1 MDATLLGLFSRMDAL
16 GASDLFL
23 SEGKRPAVRVHG
35 TVSVLEEEPVSR
47 SALRSV
53 VETVL
58 PERLLARFDATGDLD
73 AGLTLDNG
81 QRVRIN
87 FSLQQGRLGLVARA
101 VPSGALSLDALGLP
115 GVVGNLVD
123 VRRGLVLVTGATGS
137 GKSTTLA
144 ALVHR
149 LNAASPGHIVTIE
162 DPIEFVHHD
171 ELSRVSQR
179 EVGTDTE
186 SYAAGLRHV
195 VRQSPD
201 VIVIGELRDA
211 ETVQLAVSAALTGHL
226 VLASMHTVD
235 CVQTL
240 RRLLRFFADG
250 QREQAALDLSMCL
263 MGVVCQRLV
272 PRKSGGGRVLAS
284 EVLRVTP
291 SVRRLLREQRSE
303 EVLEHMRADR
313 SADSQTFTESLFA
326 LYARDELDFDVG
338 RIYATNPDAFALK
351 VRGMSTGTD
360 SIASSEEL
368 EDDVSTL
375 DMNQLIEM
383 AMQRGAS
390 DLHLT
395 VGRPPILRVAGTLH
409 AIGTEDLADVDLRT
423 LLFSIMTGRQR
434 SQYELE
440 REIDFALAVSAG
452 RRFRVNAYYQKG
464 RMAAALRAIPSKVP
478 EASTLGLPPVL
489 LRLGSR
495 SQGLLLVVGPTG
507 AGKSTTLACL
517 VDRINQTRS
526 CRILT
531 IEDPIE
537 YVHESAKATVD
548 QREVH
553 ADTHS
558 FAAALKYVLRQ
569 DPDVILVGEMR
580 NVESIAAALTAAE
593 TGHLVLAT
601 LHSNDAMQAIDRIV
615 DVFPSHQQSQA
626 RTQLAAC
633 LVGICSQRLL
643 PRKEGEGRVPAFEVM
658 VATPAMRNLIREN
671 KLHQARSIME
681 SSRRDGMVT
690 LDNAL
695 KKLYEDGLV
704 AFEDVQQYL
713 NNPRAITEPR
723 GGLQA
728 PAPGPAASSPAPVP
742 PSERPAKSRFP
753 WKRD

>member
-1 MDATLLGLFSRMDAL
+1 MDATLLGLFTRMDDL

-23 SEGKRPAVRVHG
+23 SEGKRPAVRIHG
-35 TVSVLEEEPVSR
+35 TVSVLDGEPVSR
-47 SALRSV
+47 VALRSV
-53 VETVL
+53 VESVL
-58 PERLLARFDATGDLD
+58 SERLRTQFDTKGDLD

-87 FSLQQGRLGLVARA
+87 FSRQQGRLGLVARA
-101 VPSGALSLDALGLP
+101 VPSGALDLDGLGLP
-115 GVVGNLVD
+115 AVVGRLVD

-144 ALVHR
+144 GLVHR
-149 LNAASPGHIVTIE
+149 VNASSSGHIVTIE
-162 DPIEFVHHD
+162 DPIEFVHRD
-171 ELSRVSQR
+171 LQGRVSQR

-211 ETVQLAVSAALTGHL
+211 DTVRLAVSAALTGHL

-240 RRLLRFFADG
+240 RRLLRFFPDG

-263 MGVVCQRLV
+263 MGLVCQRLV
-272 PRKSGGGRVLAS
+272 PHKNASGRVLAA

-291 SVRRLLREQRSE
+291 AVRRLLREQRSE
-303 EVLEHMRADR
+303 EVLEHMKADR
-313 SADSQTFTESLFA
+313 SADSQTFTESLFS
-326 LYARDELDFDVG
+326 LYKQDKIAFDVG
-338 RIYATNPDAFALK
+338 RVFATNPDAFALK
-351 VRGMSTGTD
+351 VRGMSTGTE
-360 SIASSEEL
+360 SIAVREEL
-368 EDDVSTL
+368 DDDVSKL
-375 DMNQLIEM
+375 DMNQLIEV

-395 VGRPPILRVAGTLH
+395 VGRPPILRVAGNLH
-409 AIGTEDLADVDLRT
+409 PIGGEKLADVDLRT

-440 REIDFALAVSAG
+440 RELDFALAVSAG

-464 RMAAALRAIPSKVP
+464 RMAAALRAIPSQVP
-478 EASTLGLPPVL
+478 NAESLGLPPVL
-489 LRLGSR
+489 VKLGTR

-517 VDRINQTRS
+517 VDRINRTRS

-537 YVHESAKATVD
+537 YVHESQVATVD

-558 FAAALKYVLRQ
+558 FASALKYVLRQ

-580 NVESIAAALTAAE
+580 NVESIGAALTAAE

-615 DVFPSHQQSQA
+615 DVFPSHHQSQA

-643 PRKEGEGRVPAFEVM
+643 PRRDGEGRVPAFEVM

-695 KKLYEDGLV
+695 KKLYEDGRIH
-704 AFEDVQQYL
+704 FEDAQQYL
-713 NNPRAITEPR
+713 NNPRAISAPR
-723 GGLQA
+723 PGEA
-728 PAPGPAASSPAPVP
+728 PANPSPATAPSGPVAP
-742 PSERPAKSRFP
+742 AERPPKSRFP